1 MTNKYANWERLESV
15 IRWANMTTNYFAI
28 HIGLS
33 RGENLYHIKRGNY
46 GISFDLADRI
56 VRHFPEIDRAWLLTG
71 AGTMLKDEI
80 AVGNEIP
87 YYNEEVENVLVNRR
101 SYKPVTRVYLPSV
114 SGCDLVARTYQRAMC
129 EPTCAA
135 TELFLKKVDLDEIIQ
150 GNEYVLV
157 LKNRS
162 VIWRKMRLTSNKGVW
177 RLVARNREEYEDI
190 LLEHKKIA
198 QAWRV
203 IAKTSIMSS

>member
-15 IRWANMTTNYFAI
+15 IRWANMSTNYFAI

-71 AGTMLKDEI
+71 AGTMLKEEL

-87 YYNEEVENVLVNRR
+87 YYNEEVEKVLVNRR
-101 SYKPVTRVYLPSV
+101 SYKPVTHVYLPSV
-114 SGCDLVARTYQRAMC
+114 SGCDLVARTYERPMC

-177 RLVARNREEYEDI
+177 RLVARNRDEYEDI

>member
-15 IRWANMTTNYFAI
+15 IRWANMTTNYFAV
-28 HIGLS
+28 HIGLN

-56 VRHFPEIDRAWLLTG
+56 VKHFPEINRSWLLTG

-80 AVGNEIP
+80 AEGNYIA
-87 YYNEEVENVLVNRR
+87 YYNDEVENILPQLRKF
-101 SYKPVTRVYLPSV
+101 KPVANAYIPSV
-114 SGCDLVARTYQRAMC
+114 SGCDLVARSYARAMSA
-129 EPTCAA
+129 PTCAV
-135 TELFLKKVDLDEIIQ
+135 TELFLKRADLDNIIQ

-157 LKNRS
+157 LKDKS
-162 VIWRKMRLTSNKGVW
+162 VIWRKMRLTRKKGEW
-177 RLVARNREEYEDI
+177 RLVARNRDDFEDI
-190 LLEHKKIA
+190 LLEHKNID

-203 IAKTSIMSS
+203 IAKTAIMSS

>member
-15 IRWANMTTNYFAI
+15 IRWANMSTNYFAI

-56 VRHFPEIDRAWLLTG
+56 VRHFPEIDRAWLLPG

-87 YYNEEVENVLVNRR
+87 YYNEEVEPKDR
-101 SYKPVTRVYLPSV
+101 
-114 SGCDLVARTYQRAMC
+114 
-129 EPTCAA
+129 
-135 TELFLKKVDLDEIIQ
+135 
-150 GNEYVLV
+150 
-157 LKNRS
+157 
-162 VIWRKMRLTSNKGVW
+162 
-177 RLVARNREEYEDI
+177 
-190 LLEHKKIA
+190 
-198 QAWRV
+198 
-203 IAKTSIMSS
+203 

>member
-15 IRWANMTTNYFAI
+15 IRWANMTTNFFAI
-28 HIGLS
+28 YIGLN
-33 RGENLYHIKRGNY
+33 RAENLYHIKRGNY

-56 VRHFPEIDRAWLLTG
+56 VKCFPEISRTWLLTG
-71 AGTMLKDEI
+71 AGSMLNSEI
-80 AVGNEIP
+80 VAGNEIA
-87 YYNEEVENVLVNRR
+87 YYNDEVENILPDLKRYSPIANIC
-101 SYKPVTRVYLPSV
+101 LPSI
-114 SGCDLVARTYQRAMC
+114 SGCEIVARTYQRAMC